1 MAFAPSALPDVAALI
16 ALTIPYAPGTTT
28 ITIESDASTRVLAS
42 IKVSKTAPEVSGVA
56 ITPQQTS
63 AMSKRLTITW
73 NGRDLDGDA
82 VTYTI
87 LYSADD
93 KHIWRPLVQG
103 LKDASYVLDP
113 ELLEGTHGKP
123 SGYVRVIAHDGVL
136 TGRADSPGFSIE
148 NKSPHPVADG
158 ASSRGDVRT
167 RLTRD
172 AAGRSRRPRGRCLA

>member
-1 MAFAPSALPDVAALI
+1 LPDVANAALI

-87 LYSADD
+87 LYS
-93 KHIWRPLVQG
+93 VG
-103 LKDASYVLDP
+103 
-113 ELLEGTHGKP
+113 
-123 SGYVRVIAHDGVL
+123 RVGVEVV
-136 TGRADSPGFSIE
+136 P
-148 NKSPHPVADG
+148 
-158 ASSRGDVRT
+158 
-167 RLTRD
+167 
-172 AAGRSRRPRGRCLA
+172 